1 MTPTESAKRLLLA
14 NFGHRIGMWPQ
25 EASARPPSV
34 SLRVPPCSLAADMD
48 DLLKT
53 GRLADAV
60 LVAADDG
67 YECRVHKA
75 ILGARSP
82 VFAAMFEHDMAE
94 SKSNRVV
101 VGDVSGDVLLQVLRC
116 VSEAWL

>member
-1 MTPTESAKRLLLA
+1 M
-14 NFGHRIGMWPQ
+14 
-25 EASARPPSV
+25 
-34 SLRVPPCSLAADMD
+34 ADV
-48 DLLKT
+48 
-53 GRLADAV
+53 V

-116 VSEAWL
+116 VSKAFAVRPCAKVLG